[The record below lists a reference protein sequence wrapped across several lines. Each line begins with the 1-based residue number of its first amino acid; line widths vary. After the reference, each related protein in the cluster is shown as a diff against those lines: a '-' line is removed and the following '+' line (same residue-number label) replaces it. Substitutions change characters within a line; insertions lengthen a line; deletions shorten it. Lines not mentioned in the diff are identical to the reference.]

1 MLDTHFVRLFY
12 RTIPMLRIHFCSVIL
27 CSQFAS
33 ELSLENNYQDNTL
46 GSMVILFAHFIVN

>member
-46 GSMVILFAHFIVN
+46 GSMVILFAHFI